1 MVCGDTELHRVLN
14 HPQESSWLALGGSSG
29 KKGREEGN
37 QSHGVGNVCCVLCL
51 VSQSCLTLCDSMDH
65 SPPGTS
71 VHRDSLGENTGVGC
85 HALLQG
91 IFQTRGSNLGLL
103 HRQANSLQ
111 SEPPGMPLV
120 KNSGVGCHAFLQGSS
135 PLRD

>member
-51 VSQSCLTLCDSMDH
+51 VNQSCLTVT
-65 SPPGTS
+65 PWTI
-71 VHRDSLGENTGVGC
+71 
-85 HALLQG
+85 A
-91 IFQTRGSNLGLL
+91 
-103 HRQANSLQ
+103 LQ
-111 SEPPGMPLV
+111 SPL
-120 KNSGVGCHAFLQGSS
+120 SIGIL
-135 PLRD
+135 

>member
-91 IFQTRGSNLGLL
+91 IFPTRDRTHVSYISCVGRQVLYHLGSPCYLV
-103 HRQANSLQ
+103 
-111 SEPPGMPLV
+111 PGKCSWRV
-120 KNSGVGCHAFLQGSS
+120 AICS
-135 PLRD
+135 